1 VFLREIVEGRNKG
14 RALRIQ
20 EELPLLNDLP
30 KRQYLAPE
38 LTLVKVS
45 SASTVTLKGCVYS
58 VPSRLIHYSLKACLY
73 PSRIELYYGRQL
85 VQRMERGRPG
95 QSHIV
100 DYRHIIHTLVK
111 KPGAFEQYKYRESLF
126 PRPLFRKV
134 YDAYKKASPRQGH
147 KQYLS
152 LLQLAAL
159 HGEGVVAEVL
169 DKGLESGVF
178 PEGEALREKI
188 LGQTSRKVP
197 AIHIPVPQLKDYNL
211 LLLRTA
217 GEARL

>member
-1 VFLREIVEGRNKG
+1 
-14 RALRIQ
+14 
-20 EELPLLNDLP
+20 
-30 KRQYLAPE
+30 
-38 LTLVKVS
+38 
-45 SASTVTLKGCVYS
+45 
-58 VPSRLIHYSLKACLY
+58 
-73 PSRIELYYGRQL
+73 
-85 VQRMERGRPG
+85 
-95 QSHIV
+95 
-100 DYRHIIHTLVK
+100 
-111 KPGAFEQYKYRESLF
+111 
-126 PRPLFRKV
+126 
-134 YDAYKKASPRQGH
+134 
-147 KQYLS
+147 
-152 LLQLAAL
+152 LQLAAL